1 MVTLIF
7 SFIQV
12 IVMKRLCLNFYRQLS
27 IIAIPVLLVFSV
39 DIAADSLGAWEQA
52 SDGELAE
59 VRGGFMLA
67 NGVEVDFSFK
77 RQILIDGEET
87 YVMSYLLPKGALFD
101 SVGLNDLSQSN
112 ALLSSVIQNNIDNR
126 IISNITTFDIGL
138 SGAKQAAT
146 IANGQ
151 IDFRDLMQF

>member
-1 MVTLIF
+1 
-7 SFIQV
+7 
-12 IVMKRLCLNFYRQLS
+12 MKKLCLNFYRQLL
-27 IIAIPVLLVFSV
+27 IIAIPVFLVFS
-39 DIAADSLGAWEQA
+39 ANLSADSLGVWEQA
-52 SDGELAE
+52 SDDELAE

-77 RQILIDGEET
+77 RQILIDGEEN
-87 YVMSYLLPKGALFD
+87 YVMNYQLPKGTFFD

-138 SGAKQAAT
+138 SGVKQAAT

-151 IDFRDLMQF
+151 MDFRDLMQY

>member
-1 MVTLIF
+1 
-7 SFIQV
+7 
-12 IVMKRLCLNFYRQLS
+12 MKKICLGFYRQLL
-27 IIAIPVLLVFSV
+27 IIAIPVLLVFSA
-39 DIAADSLGAWEQA
+39 DIAADSLGGWEQA

-77 RQILIDGEET
+77 RQILIDGEEN
-87 YVMSYLLPKGALFD
+87 YVMSYQLPKGALFR
-101 SVGLNDLSQSN
+101 VGLNDLSQSN

-151 IDFRDLMQF
+151 MDFRDLMQF